1 LGERAAPPFL
11 FLENLLMA
19 GFQAQFTRE
28 GFERLKTELEQ
39 LKQDRIDLR
48 LEVKDARE
56 LGDLRE
62 NAGYH
67 AARQAL
73 GILEGRISGLESRL
87 EDAVIVESGSF
98 ETVVLGV
105 PVKIKNLSNGA
116 ERFYTIVGSEEMEF
130 TEGAASEESPIGQ
143 ALMGKK
149 KGEVVPINPQV
160 SFEILSIGDAE

>member
-1 LGERAAPPFL
+1 
-11 FLENLLMA
+11 MA

-87 EDAVIVESGSF
+87 EDAVIVENGASF
-98 ETVVLGV
+98 EEVALGI
-105 PVKIKNLSNGA
+105 PVKIKNLSNGV
-116 ERFYTIVGSEEMEF
+116 ERIYTIVGSEEMEF
-130 TEGAASEESPIGQ
+130 TEGGASEESPIGQ
-143 ALMGKK
+143 ALLGKK
-149 KGEVVPINPQV
+149 VGDIVNINPQV
-160 SFEILSIGDAE
+160 QFEILSIGDES

>member
-1 LGERAAPPFL
+1 
-11 FLENLLMA
+11 MA

-28 GFERLKTELEQ
+28 GFDRLKAELEQ

-48 LEVKDARE
+48 QEVKEARE

-87 EDAVIVESGSF
+87 EDATIAESGSF
-98 ETVVLGV
+98 DTVVLGV
-105 PVKIKNLSNGA
+105 PVKIKNLSNGS
-116 ERFYTIVGSEEMEF
+116 ERTYTIVGSEEMEF
-130 TEGAASEESPIGQ
+130 TDGAASEESPVGQ

-149 KGEVVPINPQV
+149 VGDIAQINAQV
-160 SFEILSIGDAE
+160 QFEILSIGDSS

>member
-1 LGERAAPPFL
+1 
-11 FLENLLMA
+11 MA

-87 EDAVIVESGSF
+87 EDAVIVENGASF
-98 ETVVLGV
+98 EEVALGI
-105 PVKIKNLSNGA
+105 PVKIKNLSNGV
-116 ERFYTIVGSEEMEF
+116 ERLYTIVGSEEMEF

-143 ALMGKK
+143 ALLGKK
-149 KGEVVPINPQV
+149 VGDVVNINPQV
-160 SFEILSIGDAE
+160 QFEILAIGDES

>member
-1 LGERAAPPFL
+1 
-11 FLENLLMA
+11 MA

-28 GFERLKTELEQ
+28 GFERLKAELEQ

-48 LEVKDARE
+48 LEVKEARE

-98 ETVVLGV
+98 EVVVLGV
-105 PVKIKNLSNGA
+105 PVKIKNLSNGS

-130 TEGAASEESPIGQ
+130 TDGAASELSPIGQ
-143 ALMGKK
+143 ALIGKK
-149 KGEVVPINPQV
+149 LGDVVNINTQV
-160 SFEILSIGDAE
+160 QFEILSIGDSS

>member
-1 LGERAAPPFL
+1 
-11 FLENLLMA
+11 MA

-28 GFERLKTELEQ
+28 GFERLKIELEQ
-39 LKQDRIDLR
+39 LKQDRVDLR

-73 GILEGRISGLESRL
+73 GILEGRISGLETRL
-87 EDAVIVESGSF
+87 EDAVIIEGGASF
-98 ETVVLGV
+98 EEVGLGI
-105 PVKIKNLSNGA
+105 PVKIKNLTNGN
-116 ERFYTIVGSEEMEF
+116 ERLYTIVGSEEMEF
-130 TEGAASEESPIGQ
+130 TEGGASELSPIGQ

-149 KGEVVPINPQV
+149 VGDVVNINPQV
-160 SFEILSIGDAE
+160 QFEILSIGDAS